1 MSYLVHYE
9 QLTLDTDKTMEKVLK
24 YLNIDHK
31 LYQNKNVNID
41 KQKAF
46 EWYANIKIDEF
57 LKFSDNATMIKK
69 LGYAMSNQVPTYE
82 SYENFFD
89 N

>member
-31 LYQNKNVNID
+31 LYHNKNVNID

>member
-9 QLTLDTDKTMEKVLK
+9 QLTLDTDKTMKKVLK

-31 LYQNKNVNID
+31 NYHNKNVNID

-46 EWYANIKIDEF
+46 EWYPNIKIGEF

-69 LGYAMSNQVPTYE
+69 LGYVMSNQVPTYE
-82 SYENFFD
+82 SYKNFFD